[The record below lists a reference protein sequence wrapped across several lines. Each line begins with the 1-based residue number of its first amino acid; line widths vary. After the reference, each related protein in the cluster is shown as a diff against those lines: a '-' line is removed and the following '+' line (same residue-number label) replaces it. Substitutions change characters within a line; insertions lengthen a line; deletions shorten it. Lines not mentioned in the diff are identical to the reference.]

1 MRGYQSTIIVNSF
14 RKIAWTD
21 LFIDLIKKNCK
32 ELNTEINMEQS
43 ITVATA
49 VKDASLSLIISSNM
63 AGSV

>member
-1 MRGYQSTIIVNSF
+1 MRGCKSTIIVKSF

-43 ITVATA
+43 ITVA
-49 VKDASLSLIISSNM
+49 VKDAPCL
-63 AGSV
+63 

>member
-1 MRGYQSTIIVNSF
+1 MKSF

-21 LFIDLIKKNCK
+21 LFIDVIKRTNCK

-43 ITVATA
+43 ITVA

-63 AGSV
+63 AGSTVFN